1 MAAIKAI
8 VRLAR
13 RIEVL
18 VDDGNVWVMGV
29 HLVTSDDHYARQGAW
44 HYRYDARSQA
54 CDINCALQQ
63 NLSRGDVSM
72 PALSQAA
79 ARLRAVD
86 LSSAGDISGAVYDSA

>member
-29 HLVTSDDHYARQGAW
+29 HLVTSDDHYARQGPW
-44 HYRYDARSQA
+44 HYRYDAGSQA
-54 CDINCALQQ
+54 CVINCALQQ
-63 NLSRGDVSM
+63 TLTRGVVFM
-72 PALSQAA
+72 QALSQPA

-86 LSSAGDISGAVYDSA
+86 WSSAGAISNALFDPA